1 MDNRVAHHMPRP
13 ADATALASFLEGAP
27 SRTESAPRLAND
39 ALRAIRN
46 HLGMDV
52 AFISEFTTTERVF
65 RYVDA
70 EAAAC
75 PVEVGGADPLE
86 DSYCQR
92 VVDGRLPELVHDA
105 AAHPAAAELAVTA
118 ALPVGAHLSVPI
130 RLGDGRVFGTF
141 CCFSAAPDHSL
152 NDRDLA
158 VMRVFADLTAAQID
172 RDGGR
177 ERRQEEIRARLRGAM
192 AGDGLSM
199 VFQPIVDVDTGGPIG
214 FEALARFEQTPVRG
228 PDVWFAEAAEVG
240 LGVDLELAAIRMALH
255 HLPELPPHAYLAVNA
270 SPSTAISGRLDA
282 ALGDVPAHR
291 IVLEITE
298 HDVIEA
304 YDDLEAALSGLRRRG
319 VRVAVDDAGA
329 GYASFRHILRLQPDI
344 IKLDMALTRDID
356 RDRPRR
362 ALASALIAFGRDT
375 GSVIVAEG
383 VETAAELRTLRRLG
397 VSAAQGYFLGRPAP
411 MMAVC
416 RSKALTRT

>member
-1 MDNRVAHHMPRP
+1 MDHQVPHHMPR
-13 ADATALASFLEGAP
+13 AGDATALAAFLERGHT
-27 SRTESAPRLAND
+27 SGESTPGLATD

-52 AFISEFTTTERVF
+52 AFISELTSTERVF

-70 EAAAC
+70 DDADC

-92 VVDGRLPELVHDA
+92 VVDGRLPELIHDA
-105 AAHPAAAELAVTA
+105 GSIPAAAELPVTA

-130 RLGDGRVFGTF
+130 RLAGGHVFGTF

-158 VMRVFADLTAAQID
+158 MMRVFADLTAAQID
-172 RDGGR
+172 RDLGS
-177 ERRQEEIRARLRGAM
+177 ERRHEHTRIRLRGAI

-199 VFQPIVDVDTGGPIG
+199 VFQPIAEMNHGEPIG
-214 FEALARFEQTPVRG
+214 FEALARFEQTPERG
-228 PDVWFAEAAEVG
+228 PDVWFAEAGEMG
-240 LGVDLELAAIRMALH
+240 LRVDLELAAIRMALH
-255 HLPELPPHAYLAVNA
+255 HLPELPRQAYLAVNV
-270 SPSTAISGRLDA
+270 SPATAISGRLDA
-282 ALGDVPAHR
+282 ALTDVPANR

-298 HDVIEA
+298 HDVIES
-304 YDDLEAALSGLRRRG
+304 YEQLEAALSGLRRSG

-356 RDRPRR
+356 RDPARR
-362 ALASALIAFGRDT
+362 ALASALITFARDT
-375 GSVIVAEG
+375 RSAIVAEG

-411 MMAVC
+411 MRAMRQAV
-416 RSKALTRT
+416 ALTI

>member
-1 MDNRVAHHMPRP
+1 MPRHMTRAGDP
-13 ADATALASFLEGAP
+13 TALASFLEGGR
-27 SRTESAPRLAND
+27 SSGESTPRLAND

-52 AFISEFTTTERVF
+52 AFISEFTSTERVF

-70 EAAAC
+70 EAGGC
-75 PVEVGGADPLE
+75 PVNVGGADPLE

-92 VVDGRLPELVHDA
+92 VVDGRLPELINDA
-105 AAHPAAAELAVTA
+105 SAHPAAAELAVTA

-130 RLGDGRVFGTF
+130 RLADGRVFGTF

-158 VMRVFADLTAAQID
+158 MMRVFADLTAAQID
-172 RDGGR
+172 RDLGS
-177 ERRQEEIRARLRGAM
+177 ERREEDMRVRLRRAM

-199 VFQPIVDVDTGGPIG
+199 VFQPIAEVNTGEPIG

-240 LGVDLELAAIRMALH
+240 LRVDLELAAVRMALH
-255 HLPELPPHAYLAVNA
+255 RLPELPPHAYLAVNV

-282 ALGDVPAHR
+282 ALSDVPANR
-291 IVLEITE
+291 VVLEITE
-298 HDVIEA
+298 HDVIET
-304 YDDLEAALSGLRRRG
+304 YEQLEAALSGLRRRG

-329 GYASFRHILRLQPDI
+329 GYASFRHILRLKPDI

-397 VSAAQGYFLGRPAP
+397 VSAAQGYFLGRPGPMLAP
-411 MMAVC
+411 S
-416 RSKALTRT
+416 RSEALARI